1 MHIMVL
7 FHKNLSTS
15 IAIIQPIMLTTQQVA
30 NQIGISHPKLLRLR
44 REGKIPQGKQLHKYA
59 GVEWSEEEVRKI
71 REVVN
76 G

>member
-44 REGKIPQGKQLHKYA
+44 RQGRIPKGFQSNSHAPIL
-59 GVEWSEEEVRKI
+59 WSEAEVQQI